1 MHQIT
6 PADAE
11 AAPPHLL
18 SAIAVPPF
26 AVGPGL
32 AGGRAWS
39 WRRLGHRFGSLRY
52 RDGEAAVAGMVGAG
66 MPLPQAGLPGH
77 RGRSLAGCSRRRLA
91 SLGASRRIA
100 SFWRRGLSQD
110 ARGVAGAPPGARI
123 VAGDA
128 VSRKMLAASLALR
141 PALASLLATRWR
153 PEGPPMACAC
163 RSRSAILPKP
173 SRSSTPWRL
182 YGQDFHSARGGQVP
196 EEYAR

>member
-1 MHQIT
+1 MVKSQPMHQIT

-18 SAIAVPPF
+18 SAIAIPTF
-26 AVGPGL
+26 AVGPGF

-39 WRRLGHRFGSLRY
+39 WRRPGRRFGNPPHGRRAGLRY

-123 VAGDA
+123 VAGD
-128 VSRKMLAASLALR
+128 SLAARRAANRLRLSPPICYTSRAIMVFCPLAAVWPGFPFR
-141 PALASLLATRWR
+141 QRRT
-153 PEGPPMACAC
+153 
-163 RSRSAILPKP
+163 SA
-173 SRSSTPWRL
+173 
-182 YGQDFHSARGGQVP
+182 
-196 EEYAR
+196 